1 MCPEQDQ
8 AGRQWSADVSV
19 RPLDSVAEQVTILHF
34 IFVHIFAC
42 LPVTHIRVTAGEF
55 SLEIFQMWA
64 DPSCGRWKQ
73 TAWECPDCTSC
84 LFFSCFLSP
93 SLYVLMN
100 VLHVVRCV
108 INLDSLLF
116 LTLHEQH
123 QCKLLTSLISYSY
136 SFFFSCSLTVKLK
149 LFKDLYLFKSFLSRN
164 FLTCEVRKNVLLTR
178 E

>member
-1 MCPEQDQ
+1 
-8 AGRQWSADVSV
+8 
-19 RPLDSVAEQVTILHF
+19 
-34 IFVHIFAC
+34 
-42 LPVTHIRVTAGEF
+42 
-55 SLEIFQMWA
+55 
-64 DPSCGRWKQ
+64 
-73 TAWECPDCTSC
+73 
-84 LFFSCFLSP
+84 
-93 SLYVLMN
+93 MN

-164 FLTCEVRKNVLLTR
+164 FLTCEVRKKCVADKRIRFNPKTEMQTERQQLAVVCVSGGWKMKR
-178 E
+178 CASEVR

>member
-1 MCPEQDQ
+1 MNFLLKYSKCEP
-8 AGRQWSADVSV
+8 
-19 RPLDSVAEQVTILHF
+19 ILH
-34 IFVHIFAC
+34 V
-42 LPVTHIRVTAGEF
+42 VDESKQRGSV
-55 SLEIFQMWA
+55 
-64 DPSCGRWKQ
+64 Q
-73 TAWECPDCTSC
+73 TAPRVS
-84 LFFSCFLSP
+84 FSSCFLSP

-123 QCKLLTSLISYSY
+123 QCKVLTSLISYSY

-164 FLTCEVRKNVLLTR
+164 FLTCEVRKNVLLIR